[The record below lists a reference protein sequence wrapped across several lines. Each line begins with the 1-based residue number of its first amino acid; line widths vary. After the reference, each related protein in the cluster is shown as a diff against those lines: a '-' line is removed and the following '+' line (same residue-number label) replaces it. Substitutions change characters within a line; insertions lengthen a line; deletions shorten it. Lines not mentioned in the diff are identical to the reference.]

1 MSTIFPAWVTRICRY
16 PLLMMSRYLNVQA
29 LRQALLS
36 ADARVLSDVAG
47 DDIFAM
53 RTTVLTP
60 FEHENWKAEAPTVPS
75 WGRSSAIL

>member
-1 MSTIFPAWVTRICRY
+1 
-16 PLLMMSRYLNVQA
+16 MSRYLNVQA

-60 FEHENWKAEAPTVPS
+60 FEHPVCAAPKKAATAS
-75 WGRSSAIL
+75 QLDRISSMIASASTLRC

>member
-1 MSTIFPAWVTRICRY
+1 
-16 PLLMMSRYLNVQA
+16 MMSRYLNVQA
-29 LRQALLS
+29 LRQALS

-60 FEHENWKAEAPTVPS
+60 FEHENWKAEASTVPS
-75 WGRSSAIL
+75 WGRLSAIL